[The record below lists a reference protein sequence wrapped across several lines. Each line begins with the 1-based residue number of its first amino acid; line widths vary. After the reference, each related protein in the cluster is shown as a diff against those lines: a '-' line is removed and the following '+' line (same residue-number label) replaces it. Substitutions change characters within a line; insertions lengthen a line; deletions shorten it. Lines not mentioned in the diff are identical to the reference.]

1 MERLI
6 VLDTETTGIDP
17 KEGHRIIEVGAVH
30 IDNREITNTEFHK
43 YIQPNRT
50 VGDSVKVHGITDKF
64 LINKP
69 QFSQISDDLLSFIE
83 GSTLII
89 HNAPFDL
96 GFLNH
101 ELKLNGVKT
110 KIPPAGEGTPSKK
123 LSFQDGFWFELIL
136 NLANLRAT
144 QITYTRHNNQPNFPN
159 VFNFQKYII
168 NAGATPKLI
177 MSVNES
183 SSFPTFEVP
192 LINLAIR
199 PSRPSNKAANRIAT
213 IANSNFPSSAN
224 LIEVKPIQTPIKVS
238 MLGKI
243 TLAFFLS
250 AIIFKLFFGCS
261 ISIFLLAEFHLKLF
275 FDQL

>member
-30 IDNREITNTEFHK
+30 IENREIKKTEFHK

-69 QFSQISDDLLSFIE
+69 QFSQISDDLISFIE

-110 KIPPAGEGTPSKK
+110 KIEDICPVIDTLELSKEQRPGTMH
-123 LSFQDGFWFELIL
+123 
-136 NLANLRAT
+136 NLDALCRRFGIDTSAR
-144 QITYTRHNNQPNFPN
+144 TRHGALLDAQILAQVYLAMTGGQPSLFKETQNDKP
-159 VFNFQKYII
+159 QIADSSII
-168 NAGATPKLI
+168 NKNI
-177 MSVNES
+177 K
-183 SSFPTFEVP
+183 
-192 LINLAIR
+192 
-199 PSRPSNKAANRIAT
+199 NKK
-213 IANSNFPSSAN
+213 
-224 LIEVKPIQTPIKVS
+224 EIKV
-238 MLGKI
+238 
-243 TLAFFLS
+243 
-250 AIIFKLFFGCS
+250 IFANKEEIELDNNYF
-261 ISIFLLAEFHLKLF
+261 KN
-275 FDQL
+275 